1 MKCNYDTW
9 NTKVPVKINDKM
21 QRVLGLM
28 MDGVV
33 RSRAEMLRG
42 ANIDPNPRS
51 ENGFAGSEYTDYFLY
66 KKGLIKVVKIESNQK
81 YFQIA

>member
-1 MKCNYDTW
+1 MNCNYDTW
-9 NTKVPVKINDKM
+9 NTKVPTKINDKM

-28 MDGVV
+28 SDGIV
-33 RSRAEMLRG
+33 RSRAEMLRN

-81 YFQIA
+81 YFQII

>member
-1 MKCNYDTW
+1 MNCNYDAW
-9 NTKVPVKINDKM
+9 NTKVPTKINDKM

-28 MDGVV
+28 SDGIV
-33 RSRAEMLRG
+33 RSRAEMLRS

-81 YFQIA
+81 FFQIV